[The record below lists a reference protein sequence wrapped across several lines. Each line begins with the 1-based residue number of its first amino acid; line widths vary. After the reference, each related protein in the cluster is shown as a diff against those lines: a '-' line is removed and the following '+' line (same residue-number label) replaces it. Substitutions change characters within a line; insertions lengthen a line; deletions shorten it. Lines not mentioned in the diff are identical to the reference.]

1 VTGEATKVNFFLT
14 RLIPPTTM
22 VEEVED
28 DDIDME
34 ALQARI
40 DLSMA
45 YVHDLVSS
53 WVNPSLKSTK
63 KSGKDAEKELEEY
76 MRRPPR

>member
-1 VTGEATKVNFFLT
+1 
-14 RLIPPTTM
+14 M
-22 VEEVED
+22 SED
-28 DDIDME
+28 DDIDLE

-45 YVHDLVSS
+45 YVHDMVSS
-53 WVNPSLKSTK
+53 WVNPSLKPATQSR
-63 KSGKDAEKELEEY
+63 KDVEKELEEY